1 MILQY
6 LQSLK
11 DNNKIGNFVD
21 EGLTD
26 SQIIHLE
33 QLYNNGN
40 QFPKILKEVL
50 FLAGS
55 YCNCLDYGPYDSMQE
70 MQTEAR
76 NNLQQIRN
84 ITILRLHFY
93 VEMLSNDLNLFVF
106 LDEGDNPEINQVAED
121 TALNNFFSRTG
132 LTLKS
137 LIEARI
143 KDYKDGFNPF

>member
-1 MILQY
+1 MTLQY

-11 DNNKIGNFVD
+11 DNNKIGSFAD

-40 QFPKILKEVL
+40 PFPKVLKELL
-50 FLAGS
+50 FLAGN
-55 YCNCLDYGPYDSMQE
+55 YCNCLDYGAYDTMQE

-76 NNLQQIRN
+76 SNLQQMRN
-84 ITILRLHFY
+84 ITISRRHFY
-93 VEMLSNDLNLFVF
+93 VEMLSNDLNLFIF
-106 LDEGDNPEINQVAED
+106 LDEGDNPEINQLAD
-121 TALNNFFSRTG
+121 NATPTNFFRRTG
-132 LTLKS
+132 LTLRS

-143 KDYKDGFNPF
+143 HDYKKGFNPF